1 RRCVY
6 SYHKRRRIY
15 LQRQVRKARPS
26 FLILSGSILFYIL
39 SFLFTLFVHLQ
50 IVTLSN
56 TLIFLIPLVTG
67 IFAYTIFYYIIK
79 RFLQYRMS
87 LIYRSIQSL
96 EQNTAKDQSIDALV
110 AQGEQ
115 DVQDWKQKRTQEI
128 EKLKEQAAFRKE
140 FLGNLAHELKT
151 PVFSIQGYID
161 SLLDGGM
168 EDPTVLRTFLERA
181 AKSTE
186 RMTHILEDLDQLT
199 KLELER
205 IPLDIRSFDLLE
217 LINETFEAMEL
228 IAKEKRFRLRTDASE
243 PFCYVNAD
251 RNKLAQVLLNLISNA
266 ISYGNED
273 GELCISIVQID
284 NTYSLQIKDNG
295 PGIEP
300 EHIPRL
306 FERFYRVEK
315 SRNRNE
321 GGSGLGLA
329 IVKHIIESHGQQIQ
343 VSSSVGIGTTFTF
356 SLEKSKATGPVSSRG
371 IPLK

>member
-1 RRCVY
+1 M
-6 SYHKRRRIY
+6 
-15 LQRQVRKARPS
+15 RKARPS
-26 FLILSGSILFYIL
+26 ILILSGSILFYIL

-56 TLIFLIPLVTG
+56 TLIFLIPLVSG

-96 EQNTAKDQSIDALV
+96 EQNTPKDQSIDDLV

-168 EDPTVLRTFLERA
+168 EDPAILKTFLERA
-181 AKSTE
+181 ALSTE
-186 RMTHILEDLDQLT
+186 RMTHILDDLDQLT

-217 LINETFEAMEL
+217 LIQETFEAMEL
-228 IAKEKRFRLRTDASE
+228 IAKEKRFGLRTDASE

-251 RNKLAQVLLNLISNA
+251 RNKMTQVLLNLISNA
-266 ISYGNED
+266 ISYGNEG
-273 GELCISIVQID
+273 GELCINVVEIE
-284 NTYSLQIKDNG
+284 NTYNIQIKDNG

-329 IVKHIIESHGQQIQ
+329 IVKHIIESHGQKIQ
-343 VSSSVGIGTTFTF
+343 VSSTFGIGTTFTF

>member
-1 RRCVY
+1 M
-6 SYHKRRRIY
+6 
-15 LQRQVRKARPS
+15 RKARPS
-26 FLILSGSILFYIL
+26 ILILSGSILFYVL

-50 IVTLSN
+50 IVALSN

-67 IFAYTIFYYIIK
+67 VFAYTIFYYIIK
-79 RFLQYRMS
+79 RFLQHRMS
-87 LIYRSIQSL
+87 LIYRSIQNL
-96 EQNTAKDQSIDALV
+96 ETTVSNQSIDEIV
-110 AQGEQ
+110 EEGEKQ
-115 DVQDWKQKRTQEI
+115 VKDWKQNRNSEI

-151 PVFSIQGYID
+151 PVFSIQGYLD

-168 EDPTVLRTFLERA
+168 NDPKVLQTFLERA
-181 AKSTE
+181 SKSTD
-186 RMTHILEDLDQLT
+186 RMTHILDDLDQLT

-205 IPLDIRSFDLLE
+205 ILVELRSFDLLE
-217 LINETFEAMEL
+217 LIEESYESLEL
-228 IAKEKRFRLRTDASE
+228 VAKEKQFWLRIEAAD
-243 PFCYVNAD
+243 PYCYVNAD
-251 RNKLAQVLLNLISNA
+251 RNKISQVLINLISNA
-266 ISYGNED
+266 IAYGNQA
-273 GELCISIVQID
+273 GELCISVVQID
-284 NTYSLQIKDNG
+284 QTYNIQVKDNG

-300 EHIPRL
+300 QHLPRI

-343 VSSSVGIGTTFTF
+343 VSSSVGMGTTFTF
-356 SLEKSKATGPVSSRG
+356 SLEKSKSDGPVSSRG

>member
-1 RRCVY
+1 
-6 SYHKRRRIY
+6 
-15 LQRQVRKARPS
+15 
-26 FLILSGSILFYIL
+26 
-39 SFLFTLFVHLQ
+39 
-50 IVTLSN
+50 
-56 TLIFLIPLVTG
+56 
-67 IFAYTIFYYIIK
+67 
-79 RFLQYRMS
+79 MS

-96 EQNTAKDQSIDALV
+96 EQNTPKDQSIDALV

-168 EDPTVLRTFLERA
+168 EDPAVLKTFLERA

-228 IAKEKRFRLRTDASE
+228 IAKEKRFRLRTDTSE

-266 ISYGNED
+266 ISYGNEG

-284 NTYSLQIKDNG
+284 NTYSIQIKDNG